1 MTETQKAVDAIRE
14 AMTHET
20 RVRYTLRDPKRDEPV
35 EITVD
40 WMDLEDGYLRPFLK
54 RKWQVIG
61 REVVRVTV
69 GTTPE
74 LGETR
79 QDYHD

>member
-1 MTETQKAVDAIRE
+1 MTEIQAAVNALRE

-20 RVRYTLRDPKRDEPV
+20 RMRYTLRDPKRDEPV

-40 WMDLEDGYLRPFLK
+40 WMDLETGYLNPFFK
-54 RKWQVIG
+54 RGWQVIE
-61 REVVRVTV
+61 REIVRVRV

-79 QDYHD
+79 KDYHD